1 MKSRKSISPDL
12 EEIIPVLVYV
22 WRKFHKESG
31 PPDRLQT
38 REFRGVVEAV
48 KKMWDGLENGDEL
61 ITQDYFKD
69 RNLLGAYIL
78 YFWVLHYQMGLSL
91 MGELPIVPK
100 KVLDLCSGPMAF
112 SVAALRSGS
121 SDVTAVDRNALALEL
136 GSEICGRYGLPVKT
150 ITADV
155 KSNPRLFTEKYD
167 LIILGYCLNELFP
180 TSVTNW
186 REQQKTYLGNL
197 IRKLTPQGHLLIVDS
212 SMGEFNKRI
221 LELRDELVK
230 DGFEV
235 QAPCIWKGECPALKA
250 NSQCYAQRELDKP
263 YLIKEIQRAA
273 EINQNSLKMS
283 YLIMRSQEAGWPQ
296 LPDHNM
302 YRVISPPIET
312 YHGKSY
318 FLCGTDGKK
327 KLDSHLK
334 EHPKESRAFE
344 YIKRGEL
351 VSFRNALESG
361 NQISIV
367 QDTEVVVEAPCG
379 KPIPEIID
387 EEQT

>member
-1 MKSRKSISPDL
+1 MIIRKSISPDL
-12 EEIIPVLVYV
+12 EEIMPVLIYV
-22 WRKFHKESG
+22 WRKFRKEGG

-48 KKMWDGLENGDEL
+48 KKIRDSIENGDAL
-61 ITQDYFKD
+61 IGQDYFKD
-69 RNLLGAYIL
+69 PDLLGAYIL
-78 YFWVLHYQMGLSL
+78 YYWVLHYQMGLSL
-91 MGELPIVPK
+91 MGELPEVPN

-112 SVAALRSGS
+112 SFAAIRQGS
-121 SDVTAVDRNALALEL
+121 SDVTAIDRNALALEL

-150 ITADV
+150 LKADI
-155 KSNPRLFTEKYD
+155 SNTPRLITEKYD

-180 TSVTNW
+180 STVPNW
-186 REQQKTYLGNL
+186 QEQQKVYIENLLG
-197 IRKLTPQGHLLIVDS
+197 KLTPTGHLLIVDS
-212 SMGEFNKRI
+212 SVGEYNTRI
-221 LELRDELVK
+221 LRLRDTLVG

-235 QAPCIWKGECPALKA
+235 QAPCVWKGECPALKA
-250 NSQCYAQRELDKP
+250 NSQCYAQREFDKP
-263 YLIKEIQRAA
+263 FLIKEIQRAA
-273 EINQNSLKMS
+273 EINLSSLKMS
-283 YLIMRSQEAGWPQ
+283 YLIMRSPEAGWPK
-296 LPDHNM
+296 LPDRKM
-302 YRVISPPIET
+302 YRVISPPIDT
-312 YHGKSY
+312 FHGKSF

-334 EHPKESRAFE
+334 EHPKQSRAFE

-351 VSFRNALESG
+351 ISFVDALESG

-367 QDTEVVVEAPCG
+367 EGTQVIVEAPCG